1 MFPRVGNSRLC
12 SRETGVGNTLSLGL
26 FWPSPWTP
34 TSQGNALPTKQKAE
48 KKLELPADKKESGT
62 RGKMPKR
69 GPPKDHALVGG
80 VNFRAPAAGAARAR
94 S

>member
-34 TSQGNALPTKQKAE
+34 SSPGNALPTKSSPRPKKKGVPPLQGYLAL
-48 KKLELPADKKESGT
+48 KKLPTPRTLQ
-62 RGKMPKR
+62 
-69 GPPKDHALVGG
+69 
-80 VNFRAPAAGAARAR
+80 
-94 S
+94 